1 MKELVMRDYDVK
13 RDSEQAD
20 DDDEEEGD
28 ADEEECCQDEIQDFD
43 LDEVWRELTILF
55 LDRSVNSW
63 VVHWLVLKK

>member
-43 LDEVWRELTILF
+43 LDEV
-55 LDRSVNSW
+55 
-63 VVHWLVLKK
+63 